1 MHNPLI
7 EKTVEGPL
15 SSRALRELSLFST
28 LIFVFAA
35 LLTQFF
41 LTLFTAM
48 LLKAYSITFSYSLF
62 AINFLSESS
71 TNWSENQ
78 IYFIFGS
85 GPVILTSAGLFL
97 LFVMDRI
104 IYTSWKIK
112 LIFTWFALLMVNAL
126 PFSIIAGVFFYE
138 GFGMAF
144 QWLINSDVI
153 RVIIALLVVLLLI
166 FYSRFWQLKFLKAS
180 YTTAF
185 LENSNTRKI
194 FLKNIYF
201 IPWIAGFIILL
212 LFNWPFSNFYWRT
225 FLLSVGLM
233 SITIFVRKK
242 RPFRKPNIMKADKK
256 IFTSRF
262 QILYLIIVLVLIWVA
277 HNFLL

>member
-1 MHNPLI
+1 
-7 EKTVEGPL
+7 
-15 SSRALRELSLFST
+15 
-28 LIFVFAA
+28 
-35 LLTQFF
+35 
-41 LTLFTAM
+41 M

-62 AINFLSESS
+62 AINFLSESI